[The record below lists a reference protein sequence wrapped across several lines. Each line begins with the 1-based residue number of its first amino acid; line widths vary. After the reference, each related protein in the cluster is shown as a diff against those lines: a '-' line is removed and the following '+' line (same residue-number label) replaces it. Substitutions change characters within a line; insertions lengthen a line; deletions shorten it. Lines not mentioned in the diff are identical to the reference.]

1 MTYAD
6 TIRWVTALPVYNEV
20 RHVREVL
27 NQVLQYSP
35 EVLVIDDGSTDGT
48 AEVLKE
54 FPQIVV
60 LTHRPNKGYGAALR
74 TAFDYAVQQ
83 GYDAVV
89 TIDSDGQHQPG
100 LIRQFVDATE
110 EADLVSGSRYL
121 ANLPGDSPAPEERR
135 RINRRLTDELN
146 HRLGLDLTDAFCGF
160 KAYRGEALAKLD
172 LVENGYAMPLELWVQ
187 ASSLN
192 LVVKELPV
200 PRIYL
205 DEARSFGGAL
215 DDGATRLEYY
225 HLTVDRS
232 LARIAEAGWRVPCS
246 SGLVTAACGA
256 ELPPVPPTCP
266 TK

>member
-1 MTYAD
+1 MSYAD
-6 TIRWVTALPVYNEV
+6 SLRWVTALPVYNEV

-27 NQVLQYSP
+27 KQVLEHSP
-35 EVLVIDDGSTDGT
+35 EVIVVDDGSTDGT

-54 FPQIVV
+54 FPQITV

-74 TAFDYAVQQ
+74 TAFDHAVAE
-83 GYDAVV
+83 GYDVVV

-110 EADLVSGSRYL
+110 NADIVSGSRYL
-121 ANLPGDSPAPEERR
+121 TNLPGDSPAPEERR

-146 HRLGLDLTDAFCGF
+146 RRLGFELTDAFCGF
-160 KAYRGEALAKLD
+160 KAYRVEALAKLE
-172 LVENGYAMPLELWVQ
+172 LTENGYAMPLELWVE
-187 ASSLN
+187 ASSLR
-192 LVVKELPV
+192 LIVKELPV

-205 DEARSFGGAL
+205 DENRSFGGAL

-232 LARIAEAGWRVPCS
+232 LARIAAAGWRVPCG
-246 SGLVTAACGA
+246 SGVVTAPVSTEIPSACPST
-256 ELPPVPPTCP
+256 E
-266 TK
+266 